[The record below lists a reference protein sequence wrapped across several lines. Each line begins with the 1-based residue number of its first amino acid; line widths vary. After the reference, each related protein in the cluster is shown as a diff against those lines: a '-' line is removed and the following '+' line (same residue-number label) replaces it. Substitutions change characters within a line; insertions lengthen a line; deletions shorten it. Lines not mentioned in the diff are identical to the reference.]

1 MRFFPSLHHCRFQL
15 LSPAFRPVR
24 WRRYGLLF
32 GIALLL
38 VSLTTSSVVQ
48 ASPLLMQI
56 PGGSSGSSSSYTL
69 GWVEMDGYQ
78 AFQIAAPGSAINQ
91 RRLHIG
97 DNLQAIRDR
106 YLQLET
112 PLADISDRKSESGQ
126 PEVYVNG
133 QYLMTVTPED
143 ANLQGMT
150 PSGVVQQL
158 DQTIPQVLSRASR
171 ERQPAY
177 RERQVRLIIGVV
189 VLAIAAMVALNS
201 VCVPLLKYSISS
213 LGASLNGDQLNQDQ
227 RDRFQGIKKQTFPI
241 ICALIL
247 IAAILWALGRF
258 PETRAVQE
266 DWLAALK
273 LPIAIIIVAVIGYIG
288 MRLSHTLIEKLLA
301 GMTDEDGFSG
311 QYSRRA
317 RLRIATLS
325 SVLNN
330 VASFIWVV
338 IGLVIALSVTNVNL
352 GLVLA
357 SIGIIGLAFS
367 LVARNLIKGA
377 MQGFFIILEDQFE
390 IGDVVQIDDDAG
402 IVENLNLVITQIR
415 DAGGRLISIP
425 NSDITRVAN
434 FSLHWS
440 RADLKLPIHYKADID
455 QMLDLARQVGA
466 GLQGDPDWS
475 DLILEE
481 PQILGVDAF
490 NDSSVT
496 IRIWI
501 KTKPM
506 KQWDV
511 SREYR
516 RRFMQALR
524 DTDTEIPFPQRDV
537 WLHPSDE
544 FVLQLKGSLEQT
556 TPPENGNGRQASS
569 APKASANS
577 AKNDAQPRNAPESQ
591 EDNEADVE

>member
-1 MRFFPSLHHCRFQL
+1 MMRFLLGLRRCWFQL
-15 LSPAFRPVR
+15 WSLGFTNIR
-24 WRRYGLLF
+24 WQRYGLLV
-32 GIALLL
+32 GSVLLL
-38 VSLTTSSVVQ
+38 VSLTTSSAH
-48 ASPLLMQI
+48 ASPPLLMQI
-56 PGGSSGSSSSYTL
+56 SGGSSGSGSSYTL

-91 RRLHIG
+91 RRQHMG
-97 DNLQAIRDR
+97 DNLEAIRDR
-106 YLQLET
+106 YLQL
-112 PLADISDRKSESGQ
+112 
-126 PEVYVNG
+126 EVYVNG
-133 QYLMTVTPED
+133 QYLMTVTQAD
-143 ANLQGMT
+143 ATLQGMT
-150 PSGVVQQL
+150 PSGVVKEL
-158 DQTIPQVLSRASR
+158 DQTIPRVLSRAER
-171 ERQPAY
+171 ERQTDY
-177 RERQVRLIIGVV
+177 RYRQFQFIAGAV
-189 VLAIAAMVALNS
+189 VLAIGGMLILNYAYI
-201 VCVPLLKYSISS
+201 LLLRHGISF
-213 LGASLNGDQLNQDQ
+213 LGASLQGDQLNQEQ
-227 RDRFQGIKKQTFPI
+227 RDRLQSIKNQTFPV
-241 ICALIL
+241 ICVLIL
-247 IAAILWALGRF
+247 VGVLLWALGRF
-258 PETRAVQE
+258 PETRALQE
-266 DWLAALK
+266 DWLATLK
-273 LPIAIIIVAVIGYIG
+273 LPIVIVIVVVIGYIG
-288 MRLSHTLIEKLLA
+288 MRVTHTLVEKLLA

-317 RLRIATLS
+317 RLRISTLS

-330 VASFIWVV
+330 AASFIWVAV
-338 IGLVIALSVTNVNL
+338 GLVIALSVTSVNL

-367 LVARNLIKGA
+367 LVARNLINGA
-377 MQGFFIILEDQFE
+377 MQGFFIILEDQFA

-455 QMLDLARQVGA
+455 QMLNLARQVGA
-466 GLQGDPDWS
+466 DLQGDPDWS
-475 DLILEE
+475 DLILED

-496 IRIWI
+496 IRVWI
-501 KTKPM
+501 KTKPI

-556 TPPENGNGRQASS
+556 TPSKNGNGRQARS
-569 APKASANS
+569 AKAASARS
-577 AKNDAQPRNAPESQ
+577 AKTDAQPRNASES
-591 EDNEADVE
+591 EGTHEEDVE